1 MSTIKLMRK
10 FSICIYLVLCITAAY
25 SQTKKIQFEKIVI
38 DSTYVSEGVCTGD
51 IDRDGLIDIV
61 AGDVWYKAPQW
72 KRYEIRPLGPYYG
85 MMPDPTRP
93 RGSGA
98 SYYARSIA
106 NFTKD
111 IDGDGWLDVITMNTQ
126 GGPCYWYRNPAGK
139 FNQLWQEYLA
149 IELFH
154 NESPQMIDLFADG
167 DLVIL
172 AGNHIGNNKYTLSWF
187 SIPED
192 PTQLWTANVIGHPD
206 NFNYS
211 VKYREAFYFAP
222 GGFGHGLG
230 VGDVNKDGKQDVLT
244 GKGWYE
250 NLSHSRSN
258 TEWKFHAIALDSLA
272 DAEGRGLTF
281 SHMYANDFDGDGD
294 NDIIGS
300 SAHRYGLWWFEH
312 QKKGDEITFIKHE
325 ISMAYSQLHSM
336 APADLDKDGVLE
348 YVTGKRYLA
357 HLGRDPGEFD
367 PAVILYVR
375 REKNKEGNFSSLT
388 THVIDENSASGSQI
402 WFDDFNKDGKTDIV
416 TSNKKGTRIFLQK

>member
-1 MSTIKLMRK
+1 MRLIIIVSLCTTLCLNAA
-10 FSICIYLVLCITAAY
+10 FSQ
-25 SQTKKIQFEKIVI
+25 SKKITFDKIII
-38 DSTYVSEGVCTGD
+38 DTTYVSEGVTTGD
-51 IDRDGLIDIV
+51 IDRDGSVDIV
-61 AGDVWYKAPQW
+61 AGDVWYKAPDW

-85 MMPDPTRP
+85 MMPEPTRP

-106 NFTKD
+106 NFLKD

-139 FNQLWQEYLA
+139 FDQLWQEYLA

-154 NESPQMIDLFADG
+154 NESPQMVDLFKDG
-167 DLVIL
+167 NPVIL
-172 AGNHIGNNKYTLSWF
+172 AGHHIGDNKYTLSWF
-187 SIPED
+187 SIPDD

-206 NFNYS
+206 SFNYF
-211 VKYREAFYFAP
+211 VKYREAMYFAP

-230 VGDVNKDGKQDVLT
+230 IGDVNKDGKQDILT

-250 NLSHSRSN
+250 SLSSDRGN
-258 TEWKFHAIALDSLA
+258 AKWKFHAIALDSMA
-272 DAEGRGLTF
+272 DAEGTGLTF
-281 SHMYANDFDGDGD
+281 SHMYVNDFDGDGD

-312 QKKGDEITFIKHE
+312 QKKGKHINFVKHE
-325 ISMAYSQLHSM
+325 ISMDYSQLHAM
-336 APADLDKDGVLE
+336 AAIDLDKDGVLE

-357 HLGRDPGEFD
+357 HLGKDPGEFD

-375 REKNKEGNFSSLT
+375 PEKIGKGKVQMH
-388 THVIDENSASGSQI
+388 THIIDDNSASGTQI
-402 WFDDFNKDGKTDIV
+402 WVEDFNKDGKTDIV

>member
-1 MSTIKLMRK
+1 MR
-10 FSICIYLVLCITAAY
+10 SIVLSACILICSIVTSGQI
-25 SQTKKIQFEKIVI
+25 KKIEFQKIII

-51 IDRDGLIDIV
+51 IDRDGLVDIV
-61 AGDVWYKAPQW
+61 AGDVWYKAPDW
-72 KRYEIRPLGPYYG
+72 TRHEIRPLGLYYG
-85 MMPDPTRP
+85 MMPEPTRP

-106 NFTKD
+106 NFVRD

-139 FNQLWQEYLA
+139 FNQLWQEFLA

-154 NESPQMIDLFADG
+154 NESPQLVDIFSDG
-167 DLVIL
+167 DPVIL
-172 AGNHIGNNKYTLSWF
+172 AGNQIGNNTYSLSWF

-192 PTQLWTANVIGHPD
+192 PTQLWKANVIGHPD
-206 NFNYS
+206 TVRYS
-211 VKYREAFYFAP
+211 VKFREEIHFAP
-222 GGFGHGLG
+222 GGMGHGLG
-230 VGDVNKDGKQDVLT
+230 IGDINKDGKQDILT

-250 NLSHSRSN
+250 NLSGERN
-258 TEWKFHAIALDSLA
+258 NAKWKFHVIALDSLA

-281 SHMYANDFDGDGD
+281 AHMHVNDFDGDGD

-300 SAHRYGLWWFEH
+300 SAHRYGLWWFEQ
-312 QKKGDEITFIKHE
+312 QKKGSQITFVKHE

-336 APADLDKDGVLE
+336 AVADLDRDGILE

-375 REKNKEGNFSSLT
+375 PEKVKGKVQMH
-388 THVIDENSASGSQI
+388 THIIDDNSASGTQI
-402 WFDDFNKDGKTDIV
+402 WFEDFNKDGKMDIV
-416 TSNKKGTRIFLQK
+416 TSNKKGTRIFMQQ